1 MYPAR
6 PTTPKVSGYTRWCN
20 PKCGVQ
26 RRLPTSRI
34 LCSAFVLKLLCKI
47 LTVSAC
53 VTNVGRVCDC
63 SFAEFAPRSSI
74 CIVRRHI
81 RLFAR
86 LLRQV
91 WRGTLE
97 LLINLLFLI
106 VDGTI
111 DLSAKYIHRHYDSC
125 ISLSCAFTETNN
137 RIYFYFYP
145 LHPNSLVISSE
156 SILGDGSPAALHF

>member
-1 MYPAR
+1 MR
-6 PTTPKVSGYTRWCN
+6 GTTPSPHIKDIMFSLRPQTTMQDPYCQ
-20 PKCGVQ
+20 CMCDHF
-26 RRLPTSRI
+26 PTW
-34 LCSAFVLKLLCKI
+34 
-47 LTVSAC
+47 
-53 VTNVGRVCDC
+53 
-63 SFAEFAPRSSI
+63 AEFATARLLSPPPRSSI